1 VIAIYDPSARGREQS
16 QNRWKRDA
24 QLLYDEHK
32 RNPEDPRTTFYLAQT
47 YACLGDLENA
57 KYWYTFR
64 TQQQGWDQEN
74 YMAFYRLGTIYEALQ
89 DWPSALYNFLKAYSM
104 RPWRVEPLI
113 AMAMHYLRE
122 QNFTL
127 TFMFARQAVD
137 VKPQP
142 TEVLFVDK
150 MFYDFT
156 RYDLLGIA
164 AWYIGEYEIGEKA
177 VLKALE
183 YAPDLEHLQ
192 YNLKLYKSKTLKA

>member
-1 VIAIYDPSARGREQS
+1 
-16 QNRWKRDA
+16 
-24 QLLYDEHK
+24 
-32 RNPEDPRTTFYLAQT
+32 
-47 YACLGDLENA
+47 
-57 KYWYTFR
+57 
-64 TQQQGWDQEN
+64 
-74 YMAFYRLGTIYEALQ
+74 
-89 DWPSALYNFLKAYSM
+89 M